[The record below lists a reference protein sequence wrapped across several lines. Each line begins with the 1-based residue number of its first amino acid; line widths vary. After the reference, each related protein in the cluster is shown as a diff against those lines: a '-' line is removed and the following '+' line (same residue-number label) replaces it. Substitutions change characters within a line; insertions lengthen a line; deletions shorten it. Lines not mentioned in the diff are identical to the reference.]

1 MKTLTEVFT
10 QMKADIRTATANMLA
25 DTGQEFADKG
35 KSAGSD
41 WKQKPAFN
49 VVLTVTSI
57 DTFQVLVTPSGS
69 RAKVWKYID
78 LGTGLYGAR
87 GRSYIIQPKTLGGFL
102 MFRGG
107 YSARTAPIAQY
118 GVGSGTANGAF
129 VKTKM
134 VIHPG
139 IKSRKF
145 FETWLRDLSPDLAAR
160 ELQYL
165 KDAI

>member
-1 MKTLTEVFT
+1 MKTLTQVLT
-10 QMKADIRTATANMLA
+10 QWQLDIHTATDAMLL

-41 WKQKPAFN
+41 WKQKPSF
-49 VVLTVTSI
+49 TVEPSYPTANI
-57 DTFQVLVTPSGS
+57 TEVLVKPSGS
-69 RAKVWKYID
+69 REKIWKYID
-78 LGTGLYGAR
+78 LGTGLYGPR
-87 GRSYIIQPKTLGGFL
+87 GRSYVITPKTPGGYL
-102 MFRGG
+102 KFRTG

-118 GVGSGTANGAF
+118 GVGTGTANGAW
-129 VKTKM
+129 VQKRM

-145 FETWLRDLSPDLAAR
+145 FETWLQELTPDLAAR

-165 KDAI
+165 RDNL